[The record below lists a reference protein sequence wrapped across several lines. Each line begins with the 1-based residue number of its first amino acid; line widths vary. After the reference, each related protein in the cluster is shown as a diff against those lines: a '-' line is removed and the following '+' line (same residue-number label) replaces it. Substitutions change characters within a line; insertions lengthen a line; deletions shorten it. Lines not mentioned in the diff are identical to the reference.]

1 VWNHG
6 RLVLDPLGRYLGR
19 DYVASD
25 VLVVDGVPLSGEDP
39 RVSAAARALAE
50 PSPQARAEALGRIGI
65 GAVVIDPTAPG
76 DPAPEISGDRL
87 LDDPDL
93 RLIALQ
99 DVDVREVQ
107 TSWRVAMA
115 VAWLAFL
122 APFGLGVWTLVRALL
137 TGRWPGSRNRVP
149 RRVTGE

>member
-1 VWNHG
+1 M
-6 RLVLDPLGRYLGR
+6 LDPIGRYLTH

-39 RVSAAARALAE
+39 RVRDAARALAE
-50 PSPQARAEALGRIGI
+50 PTPEERAAALGRIGI

-76 DPAPEISGDRL
+76 DPPPEIAGESL

-93 RLIALQ
+93 RVIAL
-99 DVDVREVQ
+99 DEVDVRDVQ
-107 TSWRVAMA
+107 TSWRLAMA

-122 APFGLGVWTLVRALL
+122 APS
-137 TGRWPGSRNRVP
+137 GRWRCWPPSGAS
-149 RRVTGE
+149 